1 MCKQKRYRSKFWE
14 KYKLEELDTNEWEAL
29 CDGCGKCCLRKIEDA
44 DTNEVFYTNVSCK
57 LLDTHTARCKNYK
70 MRKKL
75 VPDCIKL
82 TPKNIKEIAYWMPDT
97 CGYRRV
103 FYGEALE
110 KWHPLISKNP
120 NSATEAD
127 PAPSIIDLKAFGNV
141 CKSVFWTSDI
151 TIGECSPSSK

>member
-57 LLDTHTARCKNYK
+57 LLDTNTARCKNYK

-127 PAPSIIDLKAFGNV
+127 QTVADKTISEDNVNEEDLENFINEKW
-141 CKSVFWTSDI
+141 S
-151 TIGECSPSSK
+151 